1 MTAALN
7 ALHVAVIV
15 ATCVMLAADIGHLYV
30 RLAAVAYLM
39 FRAWYDAHQEAG
51 Q

>member
-7 ALHVAVIV
+7 ALHVTVMV
-15 ATCVMLAADIGHLYV
+15 ATGVMLAADVGHLYV

-39 FRAWYDAHQEAG
+39 FRAWHDAHSEAG

>member
-1 MTAALN
+1 VTGALN
-7 ALHVAVIV
+7 ALHVAVMV
-15 ATCVMLAADIGHLYV
+15 ATGVMLAADIGHLYV

>member
-1 MTAALN
+1 MTGALN
-7 ALHVAVIV
+7 ALHVAVMV
-15 ATCVMLAADIGHLYV
+15 ATGVMLAADIGHLYV

-51 Q
+51 R

>member
-7 ALHVAVIV
+7 ALHVAVMI
-15 ATCVMLAADIGHLYV
+15 ATGVMLAADIGHLYV
-30 RLAAVAYLM
+30 RLAAVGYLM
-39 FRAWYDAHQEAG
+39 FRAWHDAHSEAG

>member
-7 ALHVAVIV
+7 ALHVAVMV
-15 ATCVMLAADIGHLYV
+15 ATGVMLAADIGHLYV
-30 RLAAVAYLM
+30 RLAAVGYLM
-39 FRAWYDAHQEAG
+39 FRAWHDAHSEAG